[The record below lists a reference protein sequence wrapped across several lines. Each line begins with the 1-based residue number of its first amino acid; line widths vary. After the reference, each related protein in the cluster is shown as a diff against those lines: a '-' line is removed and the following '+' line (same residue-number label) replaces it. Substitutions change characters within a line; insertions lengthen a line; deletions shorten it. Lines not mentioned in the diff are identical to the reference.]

1 MKGFKALPSAGLLG
15 RRPRS
20 HCQVTPPPTDG
31 IELAVGA
38 GRNSEGP
45 ESGLEDS
52 ANSTGHSFQKFR
64 NFVSSASGTTTV
76 KTSRIIGPR
85 PISKFSKFRPRR
97 RPLGAATGDTA
108 SQGQHNLCDGSRV
121 SACLHGPQAKRGKL
135 GKGAVTTRGTVFKVL
150 PPAP

>member
-1 MKGFKALPSAGLLG
+1 MTGFKALPSAGLSG

-31 IELAVGA
+31 IEFAVGA

-52 ANSTGHSFQKFR
+52 ANSTG
-64 NFVSSASGTTTV
+64 
-76 KTSRIIGPR
+76 PR
-85 PISKFSKFRPRR
+85 FSKISKFRLVHVGNHNFENFENHWAPAHLKVFKVSLSASAP
-97 RPLGAATGDTA
+97 GAATGDTA

-121 SACLHGPQAKRGKL
+121 SACLHGPQAKGGKL

-150 PPAP
+150 PPAH

>member
-31 IELAVGA
+31 IVLAVGA

-52 ANSTGHSFQKFR
+52 ANSTV
-64 NFVSSASGTTTV
+64 N
-76 KTSRIIGPR
+76 RISK
-85 PISKFSKFRPRR
+85 ISKFRLVRV
-97 RPLGAATGDTA
+97 GN
-108 SQGQHNLCDGSRV
+108 HNFENFENHW
-121 SACLHGPQAKRGKL
+121 APAHFK
-135 GKGAVTTRGTVFKVL
+135 VFKVSPSASAPGGGDRRHGIARATTFAKGAGS
-150 PPAP
+150 PPPRPPSETLKT